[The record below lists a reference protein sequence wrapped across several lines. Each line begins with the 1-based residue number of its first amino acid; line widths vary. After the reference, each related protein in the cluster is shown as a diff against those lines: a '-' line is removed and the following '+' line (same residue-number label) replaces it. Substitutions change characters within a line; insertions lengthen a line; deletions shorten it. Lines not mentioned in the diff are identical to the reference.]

1 MPRMKKT
8 QKRSREGESSFE
20 TPPSNHPSAKWF
32 HANEDLIFYELRLA
46 GRKEIPPRYLN
57 PTLLDSHNFS
67 HLKEMLNMQ
76 GLMDFL
82 QIREK
87 YYPELTSIA
96 YATLGIESDSQ
107 NPSNFSMV
115 FKLGRNLYRVHCD
128 TLGRIWNLPIEG
140 CLFEGG
146 KIPLDD
152 WGMQMFN
159 LTQNEK
165 SKIPCQTMNDEYRT
179 LLYLVTYVL
188 EPRVSGHGNVAD
200 EDLVNEIKINWPFL
214 ILHHMHRIKGKDT
227 SGGIGYLCLWTRI
240 FNHLGVDVSNENVKH
255 LNAWCEINDAT
266 LHHMGRGKE
275 EEAPPMAF
283 RDHPG
288 PSSSSQEQPSM
299 SDLMQVLQ
307 II

>member
-8 QKRSREGESSFE
+8 QKRSREGESSVE
-20 TPPSNHPSAKWF
+20 PPPSNHPLAKWF

-57 PTLLDSHNFS
+57 PTLLNSHNFS

-107 NPSNFSMV
+107 NPRNFSMV
-115 FKLGRNLYRVHCD
+115 FKLGRNLYRVHYD
-128 TLGRIWNLPIEG
+128 TLGRIWNLPLE
-140 CLFEGG
+140 
-146 KIPLDD
+146 
-152 WGMQMFN
+152 
-159 LTQNEK
+159 
-165 SKIPCQTMNDEYRT
+165 
-179 LLYLVTYVL
+179 VTYVL
-188 EPRVSGHGNVAD
+188 EPRVFGHGNVAD
-200 EDLVNEIKINWPFL
+200 EDLVLMWAMINEIKINWPFL
-214 ILHHMHRIKGKDT
+214 ILHHMLRIKEKDT

-255 LNAWCEINDAT
+255 LNARCEINDAT

-283 RDHPG
+283 RGHPG

-299 SDLMQVLQ
+299 SDL
-307 II
+307 